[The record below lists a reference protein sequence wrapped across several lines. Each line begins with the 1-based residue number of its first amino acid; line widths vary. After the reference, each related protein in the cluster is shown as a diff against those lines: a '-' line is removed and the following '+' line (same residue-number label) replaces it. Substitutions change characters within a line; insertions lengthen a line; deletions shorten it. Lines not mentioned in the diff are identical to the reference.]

1 MVDLNSLIDPSLGI
15 TLQRAVGIN
24 DLGQIIA
31 GGTNASGPIRR
42 FPAYFAIFDAG
53 RRSFCAGAFTLTS
66 PVCAGR

>member
-31 GGTNASGPIRR
+31 GGTNASGQS
-42 FPAYFAIFDAG
+42 DAFLLTPLSLTPDAVPSTVQA
-53 RRSFCAGAFTLTS
+53 RS
-66 PVCAGR
+66 R